1 MRFQDIF
8 KYAGPVL
15 VSIETMRRINGNS
28 KIVSTKM
35 WYCVLLTTRILL
47 AHCAMSTSNDKELLL
62 MIAHNLMNLYRLFGF
77 DIAERADW
85 VDIKSDSMH
94 YKTPKK
100 SRIYI
105 DLPNATRI
113 LKSVLYKD
121 VYEEFESECVILKRS
136 IGDCM
141 CNLLGKRKSDSEN
154 VTLTKEQSIVIDL
167 TESDEEVP
175 QKKPKK
181 YSTKKKRKVKK
192 LRSEIKS
199 LGHVV
204 NLYEW

>member
-113 LKSVLYKD
+113 LKSVLY
-121 VYEEFESECVILKRS
+121 
-136 IGDCM
+136 
-141 CNLLGKRKSDSEN
+141 
-154 VTLTKEQSIVIDL
+154 
-167 TESDEEVP
+167 
-175 QKKPKK
+175 
-181 YSTKKKRKVKK
+181 
-192 LRSEIKS
+192 
-199 LGHVV
+199 
-204 NLYEW
+204 